1 MKYVM
6 LGWLILY
13 LGISVNAQEKFTISG
28 YALDKTSGEGLI
40 AANVIDLKTGK
51 GTVTNTYGF
60 YSLTLPKDS
69 VILAISYIGF
79 ETQILPMD
87 LNQDKN
93 IDISLSLAN
102 AIKAVEIVAER
113 AEKIE
118 EKTQMST
125 IKVPVSQLK
134 KLPALLGETDILK
147 TLQLLPGVQSGG
159 EGQSGFYVR
168 GGSPD
173 QNLILLDGVPVYN
186 ASHLF
191 GFFSVF
197 NADAIKDV
205 TLVKGGFP
213 ARYGG
218 RLSSVLD
225 ISMKEGN
232 MKSYH
237 GSGTLGLV
245 ASKFTFEGPLL
256 KDKAAFIVSGR
267 RTYIDQLARPFIARS
282 LKSQNSSGSLGY
294 YFYDLNAKINWKIS
308 SKDRIFLSAYSGD
321 DQFRSDIT
329 TNNEFGS
336 THEGKERINLGL
348 GWGNL
353 TSSLRWNHL
362 WTDKLFSNTSLT
374 YSNYSLNSSNGFE
387 YTLLTNSVKNE
398 ELKAGF
404 GYDSGIEDV
413 TGKIQFDYIPSPNQF
428 VRFGATL
435 TRHKFTPG
443 IQETKF
449 DLIENGIQVLSI
461 DSMYGQENVEAYE
474 SAVYLEDDIEITSR
488 LKANIGLHYS
498 AFYVKDKAF
507 QSLQP
512 RIAARYLFDNSL
524 SAKASFATM
533 QQNIQFLSNENI
545 GLPWDQWLPTTD
557 KVIPQTSWQAA
568 VGLAKTFDGKFEI
581 SIEAYYK
588 EMKNVSAYV
597 EGASIFQNKPWQ
609 EQVTQGDGRSYG
621 GELFIQKKT
630 GKFTGWIG
638 YTLSW
643 SDRRFDDKNFGE
655 RYPYKFDRRHDIS
668 LVGIYEL
675 NDHWNFSAT
684 WVYGTGNA
692 FTFPVSQ
699 SFRIID
705 DGPSSFLNP
714 INNITKRNN
723 FRLAPFHRLDVNV
736 DYMWGKKAWEHKI
749 SLGAYNAYNRRNPF
763 FVNPTTVSSID
774 PNTGEPSQRTVL
786 KQYSL
791 FRLIPSISYS
801 FKF

>member
-1 MKYVM
+1 MKNVM
-6 LGWLILY
+6 WAIILF
-13 LGISVNAQEKFTISG
+13 LCANGITAQEKFTISG
-28 YALDKTSGEGLI
+28 YALDKDSGEGLI

-69 VILAISYIGF
+69 VILAVSYIGF
-79 ETQILPMD
+79 ETQIVPID
-87 LNQDKN
+87 LNEDKN
-93 IDISLSLAN
+93 IDLSLSFAN
-102 AIKAVEIVAER
+102 SMQAVEIVAEK
-113 AEKIE
+113 AETIE

-125 IKVPVSQLK
+125 IKVPVTQLK
-134 KLPALLGETDILK
+134 KLPSLLGETDILK
-147 TLQLLPGVQSGG
+147 ALQLLPGVQSGG

-232 MKSYH
+232 IKSYH
-237 GSGTLGLV
+237 GSGTIGLV
-245 ASKFTFEGPLL
+245 ASKFAFEGPIV

-267 RTYIDQLARPFIARS
+267 RTYIDQLARPVISRS
-282 LKSQNSSGSLGY
+282 LKRNNSSGSLGY

-308 SKDRIFLSAYSGD
+308 SKDRVFLSAYLGD
-321 DQFRSDIT
+321 DQFHSDINT
-329 TNNEFGS
+329 TDEVS
-336 THEGKERINLGL
+336 ESRKQQERIKIGL

-362 WTDKLFSNTSLT
+362 WTDKLFSNTSIT
-374 YSNYSLNSSNGFE
+374 YSNYTLNSENGFE
-387 YTLLTNSVKNE
+387 NSTLIDNT
-398 ELKAGF
+398 KANALNVGF
-404 GYDSGIEDV
+404 GYKSGIEDV
-413 TGKIQFDYIPSPNQF
+413 TAKVNFDYIPSPNQF
-428 VRFGATL
+428 VRFGGNV
-435 TRHKFTPG
+435 TRHQFTPG
-443 IQETKF
+443 TQNTIFQ
-449 DLIENGIQVLSI
+449 IEEAGVKLLDI
-461 DSMYGQENVEAYE
+461 DSTFGQKNVEAYE
-474 SAVYLEDDIEITSR
+474 TAVFIEDDIELTSR

-498 AFYVKDKAF
+498 GFHVNNKAF
-507 QSLQP
+507 HSIQP
-512 RIAARYLFDNSL
+512 RLAARYLFNNNM

-545 GLPWDQWLPTTD
+545 GLPWDQWLPTT
-557 KVIPQTSWQAA
+557 KKIIPQTSWQVAA
-568 VGLAKTFDGKFEI
+568 GLAKTFKGKFEV
-581 SIEAYYK
+581 SLEGYYK
-588 EMKNVSAYV
+588 EMKNVSSYV
-597 EGASIFQNKPWQ
+597 EGATIFSNKPWE

-621 GELFIQKKT
+621 GELFIQKKS

-643 SDRRFDDKNFGE
+643 SERKFSDKNFGE
-655 RYPYKFDRRHDIS
+655 WYPYKFDRRHDIS

-684 WVYGTGNA
+684 WVYGTGNT

-699 SFRIID
+699 SFQVIN
-705 DGPSSFLNP
+705 DGLNSYINP
-714 INNITKRNN
+714 INNISERNN
-723 FRLAPFHRLDVNV
+723 YRLAPFHRLDVNV
-736 DYMWGKKAWEHKI
+736 DYMWGKKSWEHKI
-749 SLGAYNAYNRRNPF
+749 SVGAYNAYNRRNPF
-763 FVNPTTVSSID
+763 FLNPTTKTVID
-774 PNTGEPSQRTVL
+774 PVTSEPVNKTVL